1 MDSGLFW
8 IINLYWYIDITWNWY
23 IQISSACV
31 MFAKLWSVKLSGQ
44 LNESDIKYMFSFPGG
59 IKQVVYNKLQKIT
72 KEEELKVEIK
82 SNQ

>member
-1 MDSGLFW
+1 M
-8 IINLYWYIDITWNWY
+8 
-23 IQISSACV
+23 
-31 MFAKLWSVKLSGQ
+31 KLSGQ